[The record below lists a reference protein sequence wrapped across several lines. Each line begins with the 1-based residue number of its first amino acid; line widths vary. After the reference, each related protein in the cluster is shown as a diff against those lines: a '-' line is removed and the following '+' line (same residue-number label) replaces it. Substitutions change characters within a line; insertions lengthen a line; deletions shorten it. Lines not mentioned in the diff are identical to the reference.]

1 MHVYTAITEQH
12 KGMSEG
18 CGKGMDKAPTC
29 FKALE
34 KKKNVQ
40 GLVWFHQSL
49 KKVFMKEMAFSFFSR
64 KREIAFQKGTPLF

>member
-29 FKALE
+29 FKLWKKE
-34 KKKNVQ
+34 KYSGA
-40 GLVWFHQSL
+40 GLISPEP
-49 KKVFMKEMAFSFFSR
+49 KESIHER
-64 KREIAFQKGTPLF
+64 DGL